1 MPTPQRASAAV
12 IVTCLALLLGL
23 QPVTTDLYLPALPM
37 LKQDLR
43 APMEQVQLTL
53 GALLLAFGGSQML
66 WGPLSDRW
74 GRRPILLAGLGAY
87 GVAAV
92 ASTLAP
98 DMPTL
103 IVWRTLQGAAM
114 GAAVMGARAIVRDCY
129 SPTEGAAVMSRALSG
144 LGVIA
149 CLSAP
154 AGSLLAQMWGWRA
167 ALAGLAVFGTLTL
180 AVIALRL
187 PETLAQRNT
196 RALHAPVLLNTWW
209 QILRNPTFLAYSAL
223 SVASYSGLFT
233 FLGAS
238 SFVFISTLN
247 LSASDYGLVML
258 TNSLAYI
265 AGTFLCR
272 ALLARLGVTRTVALA
287 GVLTI
292 SGGLG
297 WLGLVSAGLTA
308 AWLLMLPQVLFMIG
322 HGIHQPCGQTGAVG
336 PFPQAAGAAS
346 ALNGFLMML
355 SAFAVGRWLGTHLQQ
370 PLVAMS
376 QGIAIWSVLISL
388 TAWTLVR
395 RYGVPRA
402 H

>member
-1 MPTPQRASAAV
+1 M
-12 IVTCLALLLGL
+12 
-23 QPVTTDLYLPALPM
+23 
-37 LKQDLR
+37 
-43 APMEQVQLTL
+43 
-53 GALLLAFGGSQML
+53 
-66 WGPLSDRW
+66 
-74 GRRPILLAGLGAY
+74 
-87 GVAAV
+87 
-92 ASTLAP
+92 
-98 DMPTL
+98 
-103 IVWRTLQGAAM
+103 
-114 GAAVMGARAIVRDCY
+114 
-129 SPTEGAAVMSRALSG
+129 
-144 LGVIA
+144 
-149 CLSAP
+149 
-154 AGSLLAQMWGWRA
+154 
-167 ALAGLAVFGTLTL
+167 FGTLTL